1 MSGGR
6 AVVATARR
14 FGQGGRLSLSTPPD
28 ALLLRRSEPGPR
40 AVLEDWWRDR
50 GWRGF
55 EGRLSRPP
63 RLLVPA
69 AAADADTTAT
79 AEADAADADADAADA
94 DAAAATDAADTA
106 ADADATAEAE
116 ADAATD
122 ATTTTD
128 AADAAD
134 LLLEEKRMHAG
145 LTVLVSQGTYY
156 GLIRV
161 GWLRRVEGDEWELV
175 GARVLVRASGWRT
188 SDGYLA
194 LSEAAAQG
202 PGTAW
207 TLLPASAEPEPVWRG
222 HMLRP
227 IVADAEAWA
236 VECPRPPEWEP

>member
-1 MSGGR
+1 M
-6 AVVATARR
+6 
-14 FGQGGRLSLSTPPD
+14 
-28 ALLLRRSEPGPR
+28 
-40 AVLEDWWRDR
+40 
-50 GWRGF
+50 
-55 EGRLSRPP
+55 SRPP
-63 RLLVPA
+63 RLLTPA
-69 AAADADTTAT
+69 AADAADADTTAT
-79 AEADAADADADAADA
+79 AEADAAAADA
-94 DAAAATDAADTA
+94 DAAADAATTAAAATTADAAAADAA
-106 ADADATAEAE
+106 ADADATTATDAATDAADATADA

-122 ATTTTD
+122 ATTTTTAD